1 MTRFVT
7 VSISMLM
14 FAFGAWSQS
23 SPPEHQDPAPDL
35 IDGAVNPGLIP
46 DTVAYRLYF
55 ITVSETRNAP
65 PEARKRQLAYLSKVG
80 LNENDLSSIISVLE
94 SFKTSYN
101 ELVARYNEAAAAAA
115 EKEGKTPDYETFV
128 FKRDMLVQTTREDLH
143 AVLSANG
150 LASLDAF
157 IKNEKRHMK
166 IGLREAQP

>member
-1 MTRFVT
+1 MTRYVT
-7 VSISMLM
+7 AAISMLM

-23 SPPEHQDPAPDL
+23 SPPEHQVPAPDL

-46 DTVAYRLYF
+46 DTIAYRLYF

-80 LNENDLSSIISVLE
+80 LNENDLSSTISVLE
-94 SFKTSYN
+94 SFKSSYN
-101 ELVARYNEAAAAAA
+101 ELVARYNELAAAA
-115 EKEGKTPDYETFV
+115 EKEGKTPDYEMFV

-166 IGLREAQP
+166 IGLREVQP